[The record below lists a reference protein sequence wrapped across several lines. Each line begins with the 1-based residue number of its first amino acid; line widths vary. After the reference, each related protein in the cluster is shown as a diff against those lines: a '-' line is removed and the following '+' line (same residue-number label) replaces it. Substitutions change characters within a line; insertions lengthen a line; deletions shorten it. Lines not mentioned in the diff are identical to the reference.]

1 MRARV
6 LKNVVR
12 GERKKV
18 LTFDNMSEKVKRVQ
32 YAVRGPIVIRA
43 YEHERTLREQP
54 GKLPFSRITYC
65 NIGNPQQ
72 LGQPP
77 ITFFRQ
83 VLALTE
89 YPDLLNQPGIERYFP
104 EDAIERA
111 RLILHE
117 GGGTGAYSESMGRA
131 HVRKDIASFI
141 NMRDGFDPSA
151 FHYSSPDRIFVTD
164 GASPAVQS
172 MLRMIIRGENDGIMI
187 PIPQYPLYSASIP
200 LYGGKP
206 ISYFLDESKNWEL
219 SIEELTRS
227 VKEARASGIVPRALV
242 VINPGNPTGSCL
254 PRKNM
259 EDIVR
264 FCAKENILLMADEV
278 YQENVY
284 VKEHKPFVS
293 FKKIV
298 HDLKDELKDY
308 SAVEL
313 LSFHST
319 SKGFIGE
326 CGKRGGYV
334 EFTNIDEQAKQEFYK
349 LVSVSLCPN
358 IVGQL
363 MMSLMVNPPKP
374 GTPSYKLYAQERDSI
389 YSSLKKRSEM
399 VSNKLNSLKGIS
411 CNPAEGAL
419 YLFPKITLPKKAID
433 EAVNKKMQPDMLYCL
448 ELLDS
453 TGLCVVPGSGF
464 GQKEGEYHFRT
475 TFLPN
480 TEHLSQ
486 VLDQFTTFHNNFLNR
501 YS

>member
-1 MRARV
+1 
-6 LKNVVR
+6 
-12 GERKKV
+12 
-18 LTFDNMSEKVKRVQ
+18 
-32 YAVRGPIVIRA
+32 
-43 YEHERTLREQP
+43 
-54 GKLPFSRITYC
+54 
-65 NIGNPQQ
+65 
-72 LGQPP
+72 
-77 ITFFRQ
+77 
-83 VLALTE
+83 
-89 YPDLLNQPGIERYFP
+89 
-104 EDAIERA
+104 
-111 RLILHE
+111 
-117 GGGTGAYSESMGRA
+117 
-131 HVRKDIASFI
+131 
-141 NMRDGFDPSA
+141 
-151 FHYSSPDRIFVTD
+151 
-164 GASPAVQS
+164 
-172 MLRMIIRGENDGIMI
+172 
-187 PIPQYPLYSASIP
+187 
-200 LYGGKP
+200 
-206 ISYFLDESKNWEL
+206 
-219 SIEELTRS
+219 
-227 VKEARASGIVPRALV
+227 
-242 VINPGNPTGSCL
+242 
-254 PRKNM
+254 M